1 MTDYE
6 DLMRAANNR
15 AAALAGRD
23 VAALHQLLHPSFGW
37 ISHRGQ
43 WFDRD
48 AYIAANVADGR
59 RWRSQR
65 FEDVEIR
72 VVADTGVLRCIVS
85 DEIEVGPGEIE
96 VFVMPMTQT
105 WIRDDGRWQCLAGH
119 AGPLLSAVQ
128 T

>member
-1 MTDYE
+1 MTDDE
-6 DLMRAANNR
+6 DVMRAANNR
-15 AAALAGRD
+15 AAALVRRD
-23 VAALHQLLHPSFGW
+23 AAALRDLLHPAFVW
-37 ISHRGQ
+37 ISHGGR

-72 VVADTGVLRCIVS
+72 VVADTAVLRCLVS
-85 DEIEVGPGEIE
+85 DEIEVGSSEIE

-119 AGPLLSAVQ
+119 AGPLLSGGQ
-128 T
+128 P